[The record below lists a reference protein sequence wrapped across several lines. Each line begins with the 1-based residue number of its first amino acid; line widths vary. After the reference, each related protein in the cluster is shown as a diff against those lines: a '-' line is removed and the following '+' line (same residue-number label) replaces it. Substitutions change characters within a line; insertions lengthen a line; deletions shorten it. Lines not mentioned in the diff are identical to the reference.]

1 VSQRCDINLT
11 QKYFSFIWENWKC
24 HWHRCDV

>member
-1 VSQRCDINLT
+1 LNLA

-24 HWHRCDV
+24 HCHRCDV